1 MASRPSRGEL
11 ARLLSSLEPLPDP
24 KPELEQ
30 YETPPELAARVLT
43 WAFDLGDIEERF
55 VADLGCGSGV
65 LGLGAALLGAR
76 EVVCIDVDP
85 LAVVTAWRNAWRLG
99 VVGRMRIYVS
109 DVVNFREAVD
119 TVVMN
124 PPFGIRGDVP
134 DLAFLI
140 RALKSAR
147 VVYSIHREG
156 NADFLARAAS
166 RLGAELT
173 HVRRYPFSIA
183 KRFEFHRRK
192 SVEVGVEVLR
202 FERLYDG
209 GLSEG

>member
-1 MASRPSRGEL
+1 M
-11 ARLLSSLEPLPDP
+11 
-24 KPELEQ
+24 
-30 YETPPELAARVLT
+30 
-43 WAFDLGDIEERF
+43 
-55 VADLGCGSGV
+55 
-65 LGLGAALLGAR
+65 LGLGAALLGAT

-99 VVGRMRIYVS
+99 VVNRVRIYVS
-109 DVVNFREAVD
+109 DVVDFREAVD

-134 DLAFLI
+134 DLTFLI

-202 FERLYDG
+202 FERLYD
-209 GLSEG
+209 EGSP

>member
-1 MASRPSRGEL
+1 MAGRPSEGKL
-11 ARLLSSLEPLPDP
+11 ARLLSSLEPLPNP

-30 YETPPELAARVLT
+30 YETPPELASQVLA
-43 WAFDLGDIEERF
+43 WAFDLGDIEGRI

-99 VVGRMRIYVS
+99 VADRVRIYVS
-109 DVVNFREAVD
+109 DVVDFREAVD

-124 PPFGIRGDVP
+124 PPFGIRGGVP
-134 DLAFLI
+134 DLTFLV
-140 RALKSAR
+140 RALRSGR

-156 NADFLARAAS
+156 NAEFLAGAAS

-183 KRFEFHRRK
+183 RRFKFHRRK

-202 FERLYDG
+202 FERLYD
-209 GLSEG
+209 EEPP

>member
-1 MASRPSRGEL
+1 MASRPSKGEL

-30 YETPPELAARVLT
+30 YETPPELAAQVLT
-43 WAFDLGDIEERF
+43 RAFEMGDVEGGL

-99 VVGRMRIYVS
+99 VMGKVRIYVS
-109 DVVNFREAVD
+109 DVVDFREGVD

-124 PPFGIRGDVP
+124 PPFGIRGDLP
-134 DLAFLI
+134 DLTFLV

-156 NADFLARAAS
+156 NAEFLARAAS
-166 RLGAELT
+166 RYDARLT
-173 HVRRYPFSIA
+173 DVWRYPFSIA
-183 KRFEFHRRK
+183 KRFKFHRKR
-192 SVEVGVEVLR
+192 SVEIGVEVLR
-202 FERLYDG
+202 FERLYADG
-209 GLSEG
+209 SP